1 MANTIQ
7 LPEEDLCFSCFRPLQ
22 GRTICA
28 HCGFDPRQAQEDD
41 WNRMPP
47 GTRLHDRYLVGRVLG
62 QGGFGITYLGFDP
75 RLGTKLAIKEY
86 FPSGMVM
93 RHTETRR
100 VATASSDAREEYR
113 RGMEKFLEE
122 ARTLARFEHHPG
134 IVSVKDFFEEN
145 GTAYMVMNYFEGTT
159 LLKRLETSG
168 GTLSFEESLAI
179 LSPAMDALDEVHAD
193 GLIHRDISPDN
204 IFLTQSGQV
213 KILDFGAAK
222 SAMALMAQQSHSIV
236 LKKGYA
242 PPEQYQSR
250 GALGPWTDVYSMAA
264 TLYRMLTGQVPP
276 DSLDR
281 LSEEVL
287 IPPSQMGVSLP
298 PEAETAL
305 LRALSVPFK
314 ERPQSMREFKEE
326 LTGQKEVASFAPTA
340 PPLSERGAA
349 TVRPRAKGSPSGG
362 GTTPTTSRKSPLP
375 LVAGGVLLLLVAG
388 GGAFFL
394 RGKDEVTPSET
405 VSQSETQAEA
415 PSPARSPLEQETE
428 EAKGGNPKAMYSL
441 AKRYKDG
448 RGVTQNTEMMLEW
461 FQKAAAA
468 GSLDAQNDLGALYA
482 EGVAGVRRDYK
493 EAAKWWEQAAKG
505 GSREAQAN
513 LGWLYDEG
521 RGVPKDAK
529 RAFGLYKA
537 AADQGHPGA
546 QANAAYCYESGVGV
560 QRDNKRAVQYY
571 EKAANNGIAEAM
583 VALGACYELG
593 RGVPKNKG
601 KAIYWYQKGADQD
614 NEDAKRGLARVKS
627 SS

>member
-7 LPEEDLCFSCFRPLQ
+7 LPQEDLCYSCFQPLQ
-22 GRTICA
+22 GRNICA
-28 HCGFDPRQAQEDD
+28 HCGYDPAQVQEDD

-86 FPSGMVM
+86 FPSGMAM
-93 RHTETRR
+93 RHTETRK

-168 GTLSFEESLAI
+168 GTLPFPECLAI
-179 LSPAMDALDEVHAD
+179 LAPAMDALDEVHAD

-204 IFLTQSGQV
+204 IFLTQNGQV

-264 TLYRMLTGQVPP
+264 TLYRMLTGQIPP

-287 IPPSQMGVSLP
+287 IPPSRMGVSLP
-298 PEAETAL
+298 PEAEAAL

-314 ERPQSMREFKEE
+314 QRPQSMREFKEE
-326 LTGQKEVASFAPTA
+326 LTGQREVSVFAPTA
-340 PPLSERGAA
+340 PPLSEGGAA
-349 TVRPRAKGSPSGG
+349 TTRSLPKGSPAGG
-362 GTTPTTSRKSPLP
+362 EVSPTTPRKSPLP
-375 LVAGGVLLLLVAG
+375 LVLGGVLLLLVAG
-388 GGAFFL
+388 GGVFL
-394 RGKDEVTPSET
+394 LQGKKEPLATDGGSM
-405 VSQSETQAEA
+405 TQTTT
-415 PSPARSPLEQETE
+415 PSPALSPLEQEMK
-428 EAKGGNPKAMYSL
+428 EAKDGSPKAMYDI

-448 RGVTQNTEMMLEW
+448 RGVTQNTELMLEW
-461 FQKAAAA
+461 FKKAAVA

-482 EGVAGVRRDYK
+482 EGVAGVKRDYK
-493 EAAKWWEQAAKG
+493 EAAKWWEMAAKG

-513 LGWLYDEG
+513 LGWFYDQG
-521 RGVPKDAK
+521 LGVQKDPK
-529 RAFGLYKA
+529 RAFGLFKA
-537 AADQGHPGA
+537 AADQGHAGA
-546 QANAAYCYESGVGV
+546 QANTAFCYDSGVGV
-560 QRDNKRAVQYY
+560 QRDSQKAIQYY

-593 RGVPKNKG
+593 RGVPKNKA
-601 KAIYWYQKGADQD
+601 KAIYWYQKGADQGS
-614 NEDAKRGLARVKS
+614 EDAQRGLKRVQS